1 MNFTNSLCPSAPGD
15 LVFSVKLKVHF
26 KMLFRF
32 VTLTH
37 VCCYTAAVK
46 ALHVVSD
53 AERRQFAEPNSVPGG
68 EPIFISHP
76 VPHLTGFSK
85 TAFDPW

>member
-1 MNFTNSLCPSAPGD
+1 M
-15 LVFSVKLKVHF
+15 FSVKLKLHF

-32 VTLTH
+32 VTLMH
-37 VCCYTAAVK
+37 VRCCTAAVK

-53 AERRQFAEPNSVPGG
+53 AERLQFAEPNSVRGG
-68 EPIFISHP
+68 EPLSISHP